1 MRESSPAGAARL
13 LCTKTRYV
21 NVAAISHILF
31 HRCRQISANA
41 RPRNRHGD
49 ESPDGDW
56 ALPWPRRASAP
67 PGVAS
72 ATPPTLRVSSP
83 RRSRMRP
90 SPHTNFHEWNHK
102 ARCFLES
109 AAHLVCRVGGIR
121 VAGIRRGPKVW
132 KAQRRMAKV
141 VAISLLHLCKCIGN
155 PTFKTMRLCA
165 F

>member
-41 RPRNRHGD
+41 RPRNRHSD
-49 ESPDGDW
+49 ESPDGVW
-56 ALPWPRRASAP
+56 ALPWPRRASAS

-109 AAHLVCRVGGIR
+109 AGHLVVDIIDRSANC
-121 VAGIRRGPKVW
+121 VAFVWVYQSLVRKATIIANSCPKFV
-132 KAQRRMAKV
+132 
-141 VAISLLHLCKCIGN
+141 
-155 PTFKTMRLCA
+155 
-165 F
+165 